1 MVDGR
6 QIGEKKRKRS
16 YDLHMNRHRPTSP
29 HLQIYRLPLVA
40 LISISHRITGVI
52 LVAGAIALVGWL
64 AAIASGAEIYA
75 CARAFLGSLVGRL
88 LLFAFTFSFFF
99 HFANG
104 IRHLFWDTGAGF
116 ALDSARKSGIAVIAF
131 AVVMT
136 VLAWILGYAMR

>member
-1 MVDGR
+1 
-6 QIGEKKRKRS
+6 
-16 YDLHMNRHRPTSP
+16 MNRHRPTSP